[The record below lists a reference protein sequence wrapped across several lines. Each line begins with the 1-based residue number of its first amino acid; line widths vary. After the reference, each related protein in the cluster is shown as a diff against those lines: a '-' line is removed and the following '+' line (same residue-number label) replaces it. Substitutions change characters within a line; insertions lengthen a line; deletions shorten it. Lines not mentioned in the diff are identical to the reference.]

1 MFQLRGKGHPAKA
14 CPHKD
19 KQNQGEMCSMTL
31 ETCCNTSCDRLHA
44 EYKVCLDSGSQV
56 NIPKLLTNLRTSK
69 RGFHSM
75 RGSSATN
82 RISFLEG
89 FYECQA
95 CDNCPTS
102 VLSQADLEDI
112 YPVTCVQGESYTMH
126 MDDRDL
132 VFVRRDKMYVAD
144 FSDWLVTDEQRKE
157 ELHTSLNLFTIAE

>member
-1 MFQLRGKGHPAKA
+1 
-14 CPHKD
+14 
-19 KQNQGEMCSMTL
+19 
-31 ETCCNTSCDRLHA
+31 
-44 EYKVCLDSGSQV
+44 
-56 NIPKLLTNLRTSK
+56 
-69 RGFHSM
+69 M